1 MTFRSSYS
9 KNLIGFYFSSGINYS
24 LNSIAVSDFSE
35 TLSRL
40 YEEHA
45 TALQV
50 LVSNYRKKNA
60 ELRKER

>member
-1 MTFRSSYS
+1 MHFVARH
-9 KNLIGFYFSSGINYS
+9 KAWLPLS
-24 LNSIAVSDFSE
+24 LTLKLTQPNSITVSDFSE

-50 LVSNYRKKNA
+50 AVSNYRKKNA

>member
-1 MTFRSSYS
+1 MKFAICVFYS
-9 KNLIGFYFSSGINYS
+9 LLTYELYFS
-24 LNSIAVSDFSE
+24 LAVSDFNE
-35 TLSRL
+35 TLAQL

-45 TALQV
+45 TALQT